1 MNILI
6 APSTFGVHDD
16 KPIRILEE
24 RGFNIIK
31 NPYGRKI
38 TKEELKPILKNI
50 YYVIA
55 GLEEYDDEIIS
66 NSNLKLLSRCG
77 SGIDNINLEAVKKHG
92 VKIFNTPRGPTQS
105 VAELTIGCM
114 ISLVRNLTEM
124 DSNMH
129 CRKWKKMNG
138 FLIKEKQILIIGY
151 GAIGKRV
158 AEILSFIGAEILV
171 YDPFVNKNEINPNY
185 TKVDLN
191 EGLKNANIISL
202 HCSGNSEIIGEKQFE
217 IMKKGIFILNSA
229 RGGIVNEKALEI
241 NLQNKKVRGAWLDTF
256 INEPYNGNLKNF
268 KQVILTP
275 HIGSYTIEGRKKMEI
290 DSVNN
295 IINNL

>member
-55 GLEEYDDEIIS
+55 GLEEYDDEIIA

-77 SGIDNINLEAVKKHG
+77 SGIDNINLESVKKYG

-129 CRKWKKMNG
+129 RQKWKKMNG

-158 AEILSFIGAEILV
+158 AEMLSFIGAKILV
-171 YDPFVNKNEINPNY
+171 CDPFVNKNKINPNF
-185 TKVDLN
+185 TKVDLI
-191 EGLKNANIISL
+191 EGLKNADIVSL
-202 HCSGNSEIIGEKQFE
+202 HSSGKSEIIGEKQFE
-217 IMKKGIFILNSA
+217 IMKKGVFILNSA

-241 NLQNKKVRGAWLDTF
+241 NLKNKKVQGAWLDTF

-275 HIGSYTIEGRKKMEI
+275 HIGSYTIEGRK
-290 DSVNN
+290 NGN
-295 IINNL
+295 RFCQ